1 MLRTKLVNKRGDV
14 DCNLAYIGADFVR
27 ALDREFDKVDMNTLH
42 GYGHQQAKSSH
53 AWHKTARSRIRRGRG
68 NAVAKASFTMNF
80 AVIDA
85 ELVVKL
91 LLLLLVGMGPK
102 IALVPFLE
110 KTKHL
115 DAETQRAVGRRMVAT
130 AVVTAIVL
138 FATGWLLLRLL
149 HLSGGAVAVGG
160 AIVLAILA
168 INMAA
173 GPTKKVEE
181 VVEIREDPKQI
192 AVYPLAVPY
201 LLNPVGITILI
212 IASGE
217 IVSFASAALV
227 LELVLLVGAVD
238 YLIFANIDKLSKRL
252 NPVGLV
258 ISEVVFGIL
267 LTAVAVQLMV
277 YGLGALGIIQAATH

>member
-1 MLRTKLVNKRGDV
+1 
-14 DCNLAYIGADFVR
+14 
-27 ALDREFDKVDMNTLH
+27 
-42 GYGHQQAKSSH
+42 
-53 AWHKTARSRIRRGRG
+53 
-68 NAVAKASFTMNF
+68 MNF

-85 ELVVKL
+85 GLVVKL
-91 LLLLLVGMGPK
+91 LLLLLIGMGPK
-102 IALVPFLE
+102 VALVPFLE

-173 GPTKKVEE
+173 GPTKKVED

-227 LELVLLVGAVD
+227 LGLALVQT
-238 YLIFANIDKLSKRL
+238 
-252 NPVGLV
+252 
-258 ISEVVFGIL
+258 FGINETNARDHCAAQAAR
-267 LTAVAVQLMV
+267 TAFQTA
-277 YGLGALGIIQAATH
+277 GALLSLIRSLPSVN